1 MLSEYHT
8 TAYCSISHLFIFLPL
23 IPSYSF
29 PSTITSTS
37 PVTVFYASMT
47 SGLIYSVI
55 TMPLETAKNR
65 MAFQKPDAVTGQM
78 NGHIHSSIYYS
89 SKLIYLFLFT
99 FLLFSLLSR
108 IFCVHLIL
116 SPITN
121 SCPFLSSY
129 TSPSSSPLSHIPS
142 SSPLSHIP
150 SSSPLSHIPSSSPL
164 SHIPSSSP
172 LSHIPSSSLTF
183 LSIRNTPP
191 TGILPYRG
199 AFQTMSAIA
208 GKEGTYCT
216 LC

>member
-8 TAYCSISHLFIFLPL
+8 TAYCSIFSPFYLTILHP
-23 IPSYSF
+23 IPSFPF
-29 PSTITSTS
+29 PSPITSTP

-78 NGHIHSSIYYS
+78 NGHIDSSIYYS
-89 SKLIYLFLFT
+89 SKLIYLLLFA
-99 FLLFSLLSR
+99 FLLFSLLSQ
-108 IFCVHLIL
+108 IFCVSLIL
-116 SPITN
+116 SPKTN

-129 TSPSSSPLSHIPS
+129 TSPSSYPLSQIPS
-142 SSPLSHIP
+142 SFLTSLSLHN
-150 SSSPLSHIPSSSPL
+150 SS
-164 SHIPSSSP
+164 
-172 LSHIPSSSLTF
+172 
-183 LSIRNTPP
+183 P

-216 LC
+216 LY